1 MPVEAPTSTPP
12 GTGERDDPRVVAAL
26 RRARE
31 GVATPYGWAPLWAMV
46 LVTLVD
52 RIETS
57 VVAGVLPLLQDEWGF
72 SDAAGGA
79 IPAAVG
85 VAGILVTLPAGL
97 IADRVDR
104 RRFIAAVVAVWS
116 LVITGSALATGFGI
130 FFATR
135 VALGF
140 ADSLD
145 GASTASLLSDWYP
158 PKARARVYG
167 YQRMATFAGAPIGA
181 LLGGVVGELLG
192 WRAVF
197 FLMVVPGLAVAWFV
211 RRQPE
216 PGRGEIDGEVATR
229 ETGGARAGGSGA
241 ARSGAAPPDV
251 GPSGATSPPPGA
263 SPAPD
268 ASPGPDAARSGADLA
283 SATAG
288 TGTLAVGDAATGLR
302 AQIRRLMGIP
312 TVSRLYVGLL
322 VLFLGLG
329 GVAFWLPSLFERSY
343 DIGEGAA
350 AALAAG
356 VGLVGIG
363 VGATVGGILGDRMH
377 GHVPGARV
385 AIGGTGQLLGSLVG
399 VVAFLVEAPGA
410 RVPLLTVTVVLLSF
424 GVPNISAAV
433 ADVLPSRRRGVGF
446 ALMNFMVALGGA
458 FGPFLVGALSDA
470 LGSLAHA
477 LAVLAAPMVL
487 GSLIVLRA
495 RTSYED
501 DARAV
506 LDEARGFAR

>member
-1 MPVEAPTSTPP
+1 MPVEGPTSTPP
-12 GTGERDDPRVVAAL
+12 GEHDDPRVAVAL
-26 RRARE
+26 RRARD

-85 VAGILVTLPAGL
+85 VAGILMTLPAGL

-104 RRFIAAVVAVWS
+104 RRFVAAVVAVWS

-211 RRQPE
+211 HRQPE
-216 PGRGEIDGEVATR
+216 PGRGEIDREVADR
-229 ETGGARAGGSGA
+229 EAGGVPVGGSAGA
-241 ARSGAAPPDV
+241 
-251 GPSGATSPPPGA
+251 PSGAEPSDPRSAPPSDPRSEPA
-263 SPAPD
+263 SD
-268 ASPGPDAARSGADLA
+268 PDAARTGTE
-283 SATAG
+283 SAPGIAG
-288 TGTLAVGDAATGLR
+288 TGTSPVGDAATGLR
-302 AQIRRLMGIP
+302 PQIRRLMGIA

-399 VVAFLVEAPGA
+399 VAAFLVEAPAA

-458 FGPFLVGALSDA
+458 FGPLLVGVVSDA

-495 RTSYED
+495 RTSYEG

-506 LDEARGFAR
+506 LDEARGLAR

>member
-1 MPVEAPTSTPP
+1 MPLQAPTSTPP
-12 GTGERDDPRVVAAL
+12 GAGERDDPRVVAAL

-85 VAGILVTLPAGL
+85 VAGILMTLPAGL

-216 PGRGEIDGEVATR
+216 PGRGEIDREVATR
-229 ETGGARAGGSGA
+229 ETAGAG
-241 ARSGAAPPDV
+241 ARSGTDSEPAA
-251 GPSGATSPPPGA
+251 
-263 SPAPD
+263 
-268 ASPGPDAARSGADLA
+268 
-283 SATAG
+283 AG
-288 TGTLAVGDAATGLR
+288 TGALAGADAAPGLR

-385 AIGGTGQLLGSLVG
+385 AIGGTGQLLGSLLG

-458 FGPFLVGALSDA
+458 FGPFLVGAVSDA